1 MLGFGGLPNLDEMMT
16 QVVEF
21 KNLFERQVKASEENT
36 RKLDLIIKHLQITDA
51 AQLPVRDAEFT
62 EVK

>member
-1 MLGFGGLPNLDEMMT
+1 MLGFGGLPNLDEMMA

-36 RKLDLIIKHLQITDA
+36 RKLDLIIKHLKITDA
-51 AQLPVRDAEFT
+51 AQLTVRDAEFT
-62 EVK
+62 EGE